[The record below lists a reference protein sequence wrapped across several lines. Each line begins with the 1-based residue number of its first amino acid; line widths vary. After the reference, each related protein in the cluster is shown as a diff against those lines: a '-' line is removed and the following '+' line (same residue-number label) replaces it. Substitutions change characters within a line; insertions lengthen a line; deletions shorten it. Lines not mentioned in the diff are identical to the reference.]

1 MEDVRKILK
10 EISVYYGFQFKKD
23 IKMIWY
29 SHLKDFSG
37 DAIARAWKEW
47 RERNISQAKPP
58 APWEIV
64 RLIKESHPPKI
75 YSGERISSYVP
86 GTCFIYET
94 VQRGVDTMLKNM
106 PDLLKRLGECNYFAE
121 KIILCALASKNPDL
135 LENPIIKMLEKK
147 LNSI

>member
-1 MEDVRKILK
+1 MEETKKVLK

-23 IKMIWY
+23 TKMSWY

-37 DAIARAWKEW
+37 DAIACAWKEW
-47 RERNISQAKPP
+47 RERNIFQAKPP

-64 RLIKESHPPKI
+64 RLIKESQPPKI

-94 VQRGVDTMLKNM
+94 VQRGVDNMLKNM
-106 PDLLKRLGECNYFAE
+106 PDLLMRLRECNSFAE
-121 KIILCALASKNPDL
+121 KIILCAVASNNPDL
-135 LENPIIKMLEKK
+135 LENPIVKMLEKK
-147 LNSI
+147 LNTL